1 MDKVTIR
8 GVDIPV
14 KEQEFVDCNILKC
27 TVGTTGWQKGSKWDC
42 RTILTIS
49 NEACTEMNGAVA
61 TDDYGDVQAVSIYFE
76 GETELTT
83 FIHALRFAAKTLE
96 EQLGHPLP
104 EYKEYNPN
112 NNS

>member
-1 MDKVTIR
+1 MDKVTIL

-14 KEQEFVDCNILKC
+14 KEQEIVDCNILKV
-27 TVGTTGWQKGSKWDC
+27 TAGTTGYKNNKWDC
-42 RTILTIS
+42 RTFFAIS
-49 NEACTEMNGAVA
+49 NYASTNMNAAVG
-61 TDDYGDVQAVSIYFE
+61 TDDYGDVNNVSIYFE

-104 EYKEYNPN
+104 EYEPN